1 MTWAAAHTAFLFL
14 RVQEKKAKE
23 YTLRRSPAGS
33 LHLCRQQADGPKL
46 ANAQTA
52 VHLYRLLP
60 ATFRLRHEGDWGA
73 SANLGRHMGCPY
85 IQPRSHAP
93 AWECILDIQTTA
105 KTWTTPLSATLPSP
119 LFHRGD

>member
-14 RVQEKKAKE
+14 RVQEKEAKE

-46 ANAQTA
+46 ASAQTT
-52 VHLYRLLP
+52 VHLFRLLA
-60 ATFRLRHEGDWGA
+60 ATLRLRHEGDWA
-73 SANLGRHMGCPY
+73 RVRTWADTSVYPY
-85 IQPRSHAP
+85 IQSRSHAP
-93 AWECILDIQTTA
+93 AWECILDIQTTS
-105 KTWTTPLSATLPSP
+105 KTQTTPLSATLPSP

>member
-14 RVQEKKAKE
+14 RVQEKEAKE
-23 YTLRRSPAGS
+23 YTLRCSPAGT
-33 LHLCRQQADGPKL
+33 LHLYRQQADGPKL

-73 SANLGRHMGCPY
+73 SANLGRHMSLPLHSTSF
-85 IQPRSHAP
+85 PRSRVGMHIGYPDHREDLDHPPFRYAP
-93 AWECILDIQTTA
+93 FPPI
-105 KTWTTPLSATLPSP
+105 S
-119 LFHRGD
+119 